1 MTDNNTPNAG
11 KRSTTGRVVLLVTG
25 AVAGLLAVGLMGLGA
40 LGLYGESQKDDRG
53 YLNTDSQRFEAS
65 THALA
70 TANLDLDLDGVHNV
84 VSSPDLGEVR
94 LDVSPQSEKAVFV
107 GIARSDAVTSYLS
120 GVDHTVL
127 TDLDYD
133 PFEASYSRRGGDT
146 RPAPPADQRIWA
158 ASTQGSGSQTL
169 TWDAE
174 DGDWSVV
181 VMNADGSPGVQVDV
195 SAGAKV
201 PYLSGIGWGVL
212 GGGVGLF
219 TVATVLVVLGLRGP
233 RKRSG
238 HGAPAGG
245 VTAGAA

>member
-1 MTDNNTPNAG
+1 MTDNNTPNTRE
-11 KRSTTGRVVLLVTG
+11 RSTAGRVVLLVTG
-25 AVAGLLAVGLMGLGA
+25 AVTALLAVGLMGLGA
-40 LGLYGESQKDDRG
+40 FGLYGESQKDDRG

-70 TANLDLDLDGVHNV
+70 TDNLDLDLDGVQDV
-84 VSSPDLGEVR
+84 VSSPELGEVR
-94 LDVSPQSEKAVFV
+94 LDVAPQSDKAVFV
-107 GIARSDAVTSYLS
+107 GIARTDEVTSYLS
-120 GVDHTVL
+120 GVDHTIL
-127 TDLDYD
+127 TDMDYD
-133 PFEASYSRRGGDT
+133 PFEASYSRRGGDSK
-146 RPAPPADQRIWA
+146 PAPPADQRIWA

-169 TWDAE
+169 TWDVE

-201 PYLSGIGWGVL
+201 PYLTGIGWGAL

-219 TVATVLVVLGLRGP
+219 TAATVLVVLGLRGP

-238 HGAPAGG
+238 HEVSAGG
-245 VTAGAA
+245 ATTGAA